1 MALIETIPVK
11 EDYRRKIAQQLMRE
25 GMSSEPVLH
34 WAQGLGRLGQA
45 ALGGYQ
51 MYQADQKDNA
61 DLNESA
67 QTALMLL
74 QGGGAAPSTPAAA
87 PAGPSAAPAGY
98 GNAISSIESGGK
110 YDALGPV
117 TKSGDR
123 AYGKYQ
129 VMGANIPQWSKEYLG
144 QEMTPQAFVAS
155 PEAQDK
161 VFQGKFGSYAQKY
174 GPEGAAKAWFAGE
187 KGMNNPNAKDQLG
200 TTVSSYG
207 QRFMKAL
214 GGEQPY
220 DVAGPATAAPQG
232 APQVAQPQRPPV
244 NPLVIQL
251 LQGTPNQKKAGIAL
265 ANQLAAQQFKPLEK
279 TEAVKNYEY
288 GKQDPN
294 FAKLQEK
301 PPEHGDIGIDPN
313 TGLPIKG
320 WIDPRA
326 RSTTPFQPPAVSAQP
341 STIPPVPAGVDP
353 KVWREAQSKRVTEE
367 AMPASGDA
375 ASKLRNEV
383 QGLPSYKNIAQAAP
397 VYKSMLEAAGRDTRA
412 ADVNMI
418 YGMAKIMDPGS
429 VVRESEMTV
438 AQAIATLPQQLQATV
453 QSQLQSSGRLT
464 PEVREAIMQEAH
476 SRIGSYQ
483 SMFDQDISMYR
494 GIAQRGR
501 MNEADVLPSFGPYE
515 QYKRATKGG
524 NKTKSGVS
532 WSVEP

>member
-51 MYQADQKDNA
+51 MYQADQRDKETESGNNA
-61 DLNESA
+61 
-67 QTALMLL
+67 ALIAAL
-74 QGGGAAPSTPAAA
+74 GGGGMPAQPSPQQPTAQPMPPVSSVTPSAGAVPAALSGARPGGSVMPSNKVWGDKEAEAAGLYEPSTPTKTAALSPMVPTPVKTEAIQPQAA
-87 PAGPSAAPAGY
+87 PAVPSPTDTQMADARKAM
-98 GNAISSIESGGK
+98 AIKMLAS
-110 YDALGPV
+110 D
-117 TKSGDR
+117 
-123 AYGKYQ
+123 
-129 VMGANIPQWSKEYLG
+129 NPQ
-144 QEMTPQAFVAS
+144 MR
-155 PEAQDK
+155 K
-161 VFQGKFGSYAQKY
+161 VG
-174 GPEGAAKAWFAGE
+174 
-187 KGMNNPNAKDQLG
+187 
-200 TTVSSYG
+200 
-207 QRFMKAL
+207 
-214 GGEQPY
+214 
-220 DVAGPATAAPQG
+220 
-232 APQVAQPQRPPV
+232 
-244 NPLVIQL
+244 
-251 LQGTPNQKKAGIAL
+251 AGIAQAL
-265 ANQLAAQQFKPLEK
+265 IGEQIKPNEYDFKVVGENLVKTDKKGNASVVPGMSASKPQWTDTGEK
-279 TEAVKNYEY
+279 DQNGNPVMGWVN
-288 GKQDPN
+288 P
-294 FAKLQEK
+294 
-301 PPEHGDIGIDPN
+301 GDKSVTPYRPQG
-313 TGLPIKG
+313 
-320 WIDPRA
+320 
-326 RSTTPFQPPAVSAQP
+326 STTPATITGPDGKPITVQPGQ
-341 STIPPVPAGVDP
+341 DP
-353 KVWREAQSKRVTEE
+353 KIIREAASKRAAEE
-367 AMPASGDA
+367 AMPASGDSV
-375 ASKLRNEV
+375 SKLRNEV

-476 SRIGSYQ
+476 SRIGAYQ
-483 SMFDQDISMYR
+483 SMFDQDVSMYR